1 MPLMNTNGGRALA
14 YIDVPVDASNAPNA
28 TATCTGTGTSFA
40 SPCPLN
46 MRRVAMH
53 LNDEA
58 CNFSEEGKYSD
69 ATEVLRQAL
78 ILAVSSV
85 ADPVSPASGPTTAT
99 TSSSPSR
106 CCCLL
111 PSSDAEH
118 KLPSLLPVFHED
130 MSPQAHLHHVHFNKL
145 AEDVGNS
152 SAITTSTLSAALM
165 FNLALMYRKKGS
177 IDEAA
182 RLNGMAVS
190 ALQTG
195 AGFDG
200 TGAAV
205 ANAARNDDECM
216 LYVYALNN
224 LAECY
229 YQQGRRDEAARA
241 LAEAARAARW
251 SINVLQ
257 QQQQQQQELD
267 QCHHLTTVLVKTMN
281 NLGLLHYQA
290 GDFNECLFLLED
302 ALGAAENCSEEKD
315 NFATIQIYY
324 NIGLVLESMASKEVS
339 ATTADLAS
347 CIPTEDLAHRAS
359 GMYKSA
365 QAMVLRLIAKSTDGD
380 LRQKYGE
387 YTPRI
392 CVLVI
397 NKMALIGCPSTRNG
411 ASQDN
416 LLLRH
421 EALHRRLDVSFR
433 EGLDGA
439 ELAAEI
445 NGIGAAYSD
454 IDEHLMALAMY
465 SEGLRLEMA
474 VLGPNNTNVL
484 VTLNNIGQSN
494 HIRGNYDAALSCYKK
509 ALDIRDGLSGQ
520 ADLFPVTPTL
530 FHNTALIHMHTGRQS
545 DALSY
550 FRASLSLQRTAVES
564 GVTSCD
570 KDVLASTLFNIG
582 TIMADEGCLE
592 EACKALTE
600 SIAIRSSTNSD
611 DIDIAEAHAKLAQ
624 IHYARGKKM
633 EALHSYKSIL
643 DLNLSTQDEACRSMI
658 IQAFS
663 NTAAICHSTGNL
675 DESLNHYRSALDL
688 LNAHSTNPSTDETL
702 DIRTRTKIVSVLG
715 AIAGIHSERG
725 EVSEAE
731 SYYIERTRIQRVGYS
746 DDETMAVCGTNV
758 AAPAA

>member
-1 MPLMNTNGGRALA
+1 
-14 YIDVPVDASNAPNA
+14 
-28 TATCTGTGTSFA
+28 
-40 SPCPLN
+40 
-46 MRRVAMH
+46 
-53 LNDEA
+53 
-58 CNFSEEGKYSD
+58 
-69 ATEVLRQAL
+69 
-78 ILAVSSV
+78 
-85 ADPVSPASGPTTAT
+85 
-99 TSSSPSR
+99 
-106 CCCLL
+106 
-111 PSSDAEH
+111 
-118 KLPSLLPVFHED
+118 
-130 MSPQAHLHHVHFNKL
+130 
-145 AEDVGNS
+145 
-152 SAITTSTLSAALM
+152 
-165 FNLALMYRKKGS
+165 
-177 IDEAA
+177 
-182 RLNGMAVS
+182 
-190 ALQTG
+190 
-195 AGFDG
+195 
-200 TGAAV
+200 
-205 ANAARNDDECM
+205 
-216 LYVYALNN
+216 VYALNN

-229 YQQGRRDEAARA
+229 YQQGRRDEAAGA

-257 QQQQQQQELD
+257 QQQQQQQEELD
-267 QCHHLTTVLVKTMN
+267 HMTTALVKAMN

-290 GDFNECLFLLED
+290 GDFDECLSLLDD
-302 ALGAAENCSEEKD
+302 ALGAAENYSEDKD
-315 NFATIQIYY
+315 NFATIQMQIYY

-339 ATTADLAS
+339 ATTADL
-347 CIPTEDLAHRAS
+347 EDLVNRARE
-359 GMYKSA
+359 MYKLA
-365 QAMVLRLIAKSTDGD
+365 QDMVLRLIAKSTDGD
-380 LRQKYGE
+380 LRRKYGE

-397 NKMALIGCPSTRNG
+397 NKMALIGDPSARNG
-411 ASQDN
+411 ASQDS

-421 EALHRRLDVSFR
+421 EALHRRLDLSFR

-454 IDEHLMALAMY
+454 ADEHLMALAMY
-465 SEGLRLEMA
+465 AEGLRLEMA

-494 HIRGNYDAALSCYKK
+494 HIRGNYDAALSYYKK
-509 ALDIRDGLSGQ
+509 ALGIRDGLSGH
-520 ADLFPVTPTL
+520 ADLLPVTPTL
-530 FHNTALIHMHTGRQS
+530 FHNTALIHMHTGRHS

-550 FRASLSLQRTAVES
+550 FRASLSLQRAAEES

-570 KDVLASTLFNIG
+570 KDVLASTLYNIG
-582 TIMADEGCLE
+582 TIMADKGCLE

-600 SIAIRSSTNSD
+600 SIAIRSSTDSD

-624 IHYARGKKM
+624 IHFARGKKM

-688 LNAHSTNPSTDETL
+688 LKAHSTNPSTDETL
-702 DIRTRTKIVSVLG
+702 DVRTRTKIVSVLG

-731 SYYIERTRIQRVGYS
+731 SYYIERTRIQRVGCS
-746 DDETMAVCGTNV
+746 DDETMAICGTNV

>member
-1 MPLMNTNGGRALA
+1 MTLMSTTAATNNSRALA
-14 YIDVPVDASNAPNA
+14 YIDIPIDASNVPNA
-28 TATCTGTGTSFA
+28 TTTVSSSTSLGPSFA

-58 CNFSEEGKYSD
+58 CNLSEEGKYSD

-85 ADPVSPASGPTTAT
+85 ADPASSASGPTSAT
-99 TSSSPSR
+99 TISSPSR

-111 PSSDAEH
+111 PSSDMKH

-130 MSPQAHLHHVHFNKL
+130 MSPQAHLHHVHFNSKL
-145 AEDVGNS
+145 AEDVDDS
-152 SAITTSTLSAALM
+152 SAVTASTLSAALM
-165 FNLALMYRKKGS
+165 FNLALMYRKTGATGS
-177 IDEAA
+177 TDEAA

-195 AGFDG
+195 AGSDG

-205 ANAARNDDECM
+205 ANVARNDDECM

-229 YQQGRRDEAARA
+229 YQQGRRDEAAGA

-257 QQQQQQQELD
+257 QQQQQQQEELD
-267 QCHHLTTVLVKTMN
+267 QCHHMTTALVKAMN
-281 NLGLLHYQA
+281 NLSLLHYQA
-290 GDFNECLFLLED
+290 GEFNKCLSLLDD
-302 ALGAAENCSEEKD
+302 ALGAAENCSEDKD
-315 NFATIQIYY
+315 NFATIQIHY
-324 NIGLVLESMASKEVS
+324 NIGLVLESMASKE
-339 ATTADLAS
+339 L
-347 CIPTEDLAHRAS
+347 TEDLAHRARE
-359 GMYKSA
+359 MYKLA
-365 QAMVLRLIAKSTDGD
+365 QDMVLRLIGKSTDGD

-397 NKMALIGCPSTRNG
+397 NKMALFDGSSTRNG

-416 LLLRH
+416 LYLRH
-421 EALHRRLDVSFR
+421 EALHRRLDLSFR

-454 IDEHLMALAMY
+454 TDEHLMALAMY
-465 SEGLRLEMA
+465 AEGLRLEMA

-494 HIRGNYDAALSCYKK
+494 HIRGNYDAALSYYKK
-509 ALDIRDGLSGQ
+509 ALGIRDGLSGQ
-520 ADLFPVTPTL
+520 ADLLPVTPTL

-550 FRASLSLQRTAVES
+550 FRASLSLQRAAEES

-570 KDVLASTLFNIG
+570 KDVLASTLYNIA
-582 TIMADEGCLE
+582 TIMADKGCLE

-600 SIAIRSSTNSD
+600 SIAIRSSTDSD

-624 IHYARGKKM
+624 IHYAMGKKM

-663 NTAAICHSTGNL
+663 NTAHICHSTGNL
-675 DESLNHYRSALDL
+675 DESLKHYRSALDL
-688 LNAHSTNPSTDETL
+688 LKAHSTNPSTDETL

-731 SYYIERTRIQRVGYS
+731 SYYIERTRIQRIGYS
-746 DDETMAVCGTNV
+746 NDETMAVCGANV
-758 AAPAA
+758 SAPAA